1 MEAIMS
7 ESRGLGGRP
16 TKYRKS
22 YVDQAYVLCA
32 QLGATDMDLSKIF
45 GVCES
50 TLANWKQNYPMFLE
64 SIKRGKEVFDTQVV
78 EQSLLRRAL
87 GYEIT
92 EVQTFK
98 GKDGEVTG
106 SKVICKHVAGDVTAM
121 IFWLKNRSPERWRDR
136 QEVAVEHDSL
146 PELLK
151 EAEERVKRGKAS
163 RLGS

>member
-1 MEAIMS
+1 MHNIENC
-7 ESRGLGGRP
+7 GGRP
-16 TKYRKS
+16 TKYKPE
-22 YVDQAYVLCA
+22 YVDMAYTLCA
-32 QLGATDMDLSKIF
+32 ELGATDFDLAAIFRISK
-45 GVCES
+45 S
-50 TLANWKQNYPMFLE
+50 TLTNWKQRYPGFLA

-106 SKVICKHVAGDVTAM
+106 SRVICKHVAGEVTAM

-136 QEVAVEHDSL
+136 QEVKVEHDSL
-146 PELLK
+146 PDLLK